1 MSIWK
6 LCHPATFIITALSLG
21 IAPSSDAAQRYKWWQ
36 SDRVK
41 TDLQLSAVQVEEL
54 EMVFQDM
61 RSALTDLLHA
71 LRIEEKRLTEAMHE
85 AEDEEWE
92 ITLLIDRV
100 ESARSAL
107 SKTRLLMLYRMH
119 LILDSNQVDKLHE
132 RYERLNNR
140 RGSSRR
146 NRR

>member
-1 MSIWK
+1 MTEI
-6 LCHPATFIITALSLG
+6 ATRFATWRAGDRRALLE
-21 IAPSSDAAQRYKWWQ
+21 WWQ

-41 TDLQLSAVQVEEL
+41 TDLQLSTVQVEEL
-54 EMVFQDM
+54 ELVFQDM
-61 RSALTDLLHA
+61 RSALTDLLHE

-119 LILDSNQVDKLHE
+119 LVLDSNQVDKLHE
-132 RYERLNNR
+132 RYERLNKR